1 MPTTRKP
8 QIGDHVFANGHHGPF
23 IVMDVDRKNRTV
35 VLNRIE
41 HNGPTLPQLRVGWQD
56 LSFQDSS
63 QNALRIV
70 REATEGK

>member
-1 MPTTRKP
+1 
-8 QIGDHVFANGHHGPF
+8 
-23 IVMDVDRKNRTV
+23 MDVDRKNRTV